1 MSVLSL
7 PKRLAAA
14 VAVFGLFGAGGASAV
29 TGTAVRPDQQPDFA
43 RVIVRFKAQADAV
56 KARPLATRVTAS
68 EARDVA
74 QVRGTT
80 LGLRHAASLHARLS
94 LDSRT
99 HVYTASG
106 MSSAELARRLAQ
118 DTEVE
123 SVEVDRWWRHFSVPN
138 DPLYATA
145 ASAGVTAGQWYLKAP
160 DATVVSSI
168 NAPAAWD
175 RATGTGVVVAVL
187 DTGVRF
193 DHPDLSGQFVGGY
206 DLVGYNQ
213 GGTATS
219 TQIAAANDGN
229 GADSDASD
237 PGDWVSQADIDSG
250 ALGSTCTE
258 DDIQGGTSSWHGTR
272 VSGLI
277 AALTNNG
284 QGMAGL
290 AYNAK
295 ILPVRVLGKCGG
307 WASDIA
313 AGMRWAAGVDVPG
326 LPTNPNKAKV
336 INLSLGGDGSCG
348 STYQDAINAAYNAG
362 ATVVVA
368 AGNGVEND
376 DPTKEGGI
384 AVGTP
389 ANCNNVIAVAG
400 LRHVGTK
407 VGFSNLGPQ
416 VTISAPGGNCVNTTA
431 GSTCLYPILS
441 TSNAGTTTP
450 VAGSGA
456 FNYIGT
462 GTSFSTPL
470 VSATI
475 ALMLSS
481 NPALTPAQIKAAL
494 QSSARA
500 FPTAS
505 GVAQCVAGNSAQ
517 PQLECNCTTS
527 TCGAGMLDANAA
539 VAAVAPTTNT
549 PTTPTTPTEP
559 TSGGGG
565 GGGGAMSAFWLAALV
580 LAIVALRRPRAGV
593 KEPST
598 P

>member
-29 TGTAVRPDQQPDFA
+29 TGAAVRPDQQPDFA

-456 FNYIGT
+456 FNYSGT

-565 GGGGAMSAFWLAALV
+565 GGGAMSTFWLAALV
-580 LAIVALRRPRAGV
+580 LAIVALRWPRAGA
-593 KEPST
+593 KGRSGR
-598 P
+598 

>member
-80 LGLRHAASLHARLS
+80 LGLRHAASLHARIS

-213 GGTATS
+213 GGAATS

-250 ALGSTCTE
+250 ALGSTCTS
-258 DDIQGGTSSWHGTR
+258 DDIGSSSWHGTR

-326 LPTNPNKAKV
+326 LPPNPNKAKV

-456 FNYIGT
+456 FNYSGT

-580 LAIVALRRPRAGV
+580 LAIVALRWPRAGV
-593 KEPST
+593 KGPST